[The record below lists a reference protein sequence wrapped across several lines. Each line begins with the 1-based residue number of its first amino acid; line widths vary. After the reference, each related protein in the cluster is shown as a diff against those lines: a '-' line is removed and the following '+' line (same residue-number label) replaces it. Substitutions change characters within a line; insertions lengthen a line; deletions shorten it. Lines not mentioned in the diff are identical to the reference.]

1 MHKKEY
7 KKCII
12 LLTFAKYYIFF
23 VCPTN
28 QRMKKI
34 YIYIPATCGESGGER
49 ERNVNERVKS
59 QTFLSLEIGL
69 ECNKLE

>member
-1 MHKKEY
+1 
-7 KKCII
+7 
-12 LLTFAKYYIFF
+12 
-23 VCPTN
+23 
-28 QRMKKI
+28 MKKI

-69 ECNKLE
+69 EGNKLE